1 MRLIDEFLAKAAIG
15 QCSNFADTAEV
26 ISKVGFKMFLG
37 ITAEVRTCPANRRA
51 DLSTP
56 VAVLLMDVA
65 IHARCCFGTQVVVGG
80 SHEFSLQLPEN
91 PLAEFVELPEQYG
104 SLAYSNMLC
113 GVLRGALEMVQM
125 RVECTLTK
133 DALWGDEVTEIRVV
147 LKEMM
152 EEEYIDE
159 D

>member
-1 MRLIDEFLAKAAIG
+1 MRARPHSRSCRGYNIGVRLIDEFLAKAQVG
-15 QCSNFADTAEV
+15 HCSNFGETAEV
-26 ISKVGFKMFLG
+26 IAKVGFKMFLG
-37 ITAEVRTCPANRRA
+37 ITAEV
-51 DLSTP
+51 
-56 VAVLLMDVA
+56 
-65 IHARCCFGTQVVVGG
+65 VGV
-80 SHEFSLQLPEN
+80 SEKEFSLQLPEN

-104 SLAYSNMLC
+104 SLAYNNMLC

-125 RVECTLTK
+125 RVECSLTK